1 MLNTIL
7 ETPWYAMGLG
17 VIFIVG
23 FFAAWIQTGSGK
35 LLWGCLG
42 SFIVFGGLVALEAI
56 VTTEREQIVATVVS
70 IARAVE
76 RQDFD
81 EAVSFIHPSQKATR
95 IQALSELKRYK
106 ITRINIKNNLVMK
119 LHSNR
124 SPIEASVGFN
134 VFVRGGIAI
143 AGFDE
148 QQGPRYI
155 HAEFVFI
162 AEENRWYLTSYG
174 HLDIRA
180 GLTHHANLRSE

>member
-17 VIFIVG
+17 VIFLVA
-23 FFAAWIQTGSGK
+23 FCTAWIQTSTGK

-42 SFIVFGGLVALEAI
+42 SCIVFGGLVALEAL
-56 VTTEREQIVATVVS
+56 VMTEREQIVATVVS

-76 RQDFD
+76 KQDF
-81 EAVSFIHPSQKATR
+81 EKAVSFIHPSQQATR
-95 IQALSELKRYK
+95 SQALSELKRYK
-106 ITRINIKNNLVMK
+106 ITRINIKNNLVLK
-119 LHSNR
+119 LHTNR
-124 SPIEASVGFN
+124 TPIEASVGFN

-162 AEENRWYLTSYG
+162 DEENRWYLTSYG
-174 HLDIRA
+174 HMDIRA
-180 GLTHHANLRSE
+180 GLSHHANLRSQ

>member
-17 VIFIVG
+17 VISFVG
-23 FFAAWIQTGSGK
+23 FFAAWIQTGTGK

-42 SFIVFGGLVALEAI
+42 SIIVFGGLVALEA
-56 VTTEREQIVATVVS
+56 VVETQREQIVATVVS

-76 RQDFD
+76 KGDFN

-95 IQALSELKRYK
+95 IRALSELKRYQ

-124 SPIEASVGFN
+124 TPIEASVGFN

-143 AGFDE
+143 TGFDE

-162 AEENRWYLTSYG
+162 VEENRWYLTSYG
-174 HLDIRA
+174 HMDIRT
-180 GLTHHANLRSE
+180 GLIHQADLRSQ